1 MALLEKLK
9 NLRGQLQLEKMEKFK
24 RRVSFGDLITDRWE
38 NAREYGFGTG
48 SSCYDNV
55 LVLGNVTVGE
65 YTWIGPNVI
74 LDGLGS
80 LRIGSHC
87 SISSGVQIY
96 SHDTVRRSV
105 TLGSEPISFS
115 PTSIGDGVYIG
126 PNTVVAKGVSI
137 GNFAVVGAMS
147 FVNSDVPAGKKV
159 WGCPA
164 RIVGDVEG
172 VDAFINGS
180 RPDQG

>member
-1 MALLEKLK
+1 LIDLLEQLRHLQR
-9 NLRGQLQLEKMEKFK
+9 NLQASKLEKFN

-38 NAREYGFGTG
+38 NAREYGFGEG

-65 YTWIGPNVI
+65 HTWVGPNVI
-74 LDGLGS
+74 LDGSGGLQ
-80 LRIGSHC
+80 IGNHC

-105 TLGSEPISFS
+105 SLGQDPIDFS
-115 PTSIGDGVYIG
+115 PTIIGHGVYIG
-126 PNTVVAKGVSI
+126 PNTIVGRGVSI
-137 GNFAVVGAMS
+137 GDSAVIGAMS
-147 FVNSDVPAGKKV
+147 FVNRDVPAGMRV

-164 RIVGDVEG
+164 RIISDVE
-172 VDAFINGS
+172 I
-180 RPDQG
+180 